1 MSDQIHIENNG
12 MARCGIC
19 GEPCVI
25 VLVGDPREV
34 EAMFTLTAAA
44 ERDPLLVIRCIACAA
59 TEEAEAI
66 TADPR
71 RKGSRP

>member
-1 MSDQIHIENNG
+1 VSDQIHIENNG

-34 EAMFTLTAAA
+34 E
-44 ERDPLLVIRCIACAA
+44 RDPLLVIRCIACAA

-71 RKGSRP
+71 RKGPHG